1 MDAFGFL
8 VKLLLVSLGREA
20 GSTCSLYGLALF
32 PFSISISLHRTKSK
46 KTFKMPFG
54 SCFNT
59 HAIALA
65 LLCCCTV
72 LITLPVPSSALKSS
86 RDTSI
91 TLQSNSKKQGHR
103 KSVRDVYNDVRGTSS
118 SAAAKATLF
127 NSLFWDEG
135 MDVTRFHT
143 CLKAELSRVM
153 LDLSAEEEKKTAKHK
168 RDPSSSSSHRQRQP
182 TALVVGVEYGTD
194 VIELAQAGFD
204 VLGIEPFPE
213 YVAHVVSEAAKANV
227 LDKVNIYSAGAG
239 AELGNMSITYYQGSV
254 TTPIVRLDDVVKG
267 RTIDILS
274 VDVHGGATNY
284 DVLLGGKES
293 LGRGLF
299 KSIWC
304 ELFPDTRPKEDGG
317 DWGVKLLDLL
327 REHDY
332 ILYDLQWSG
341 GAKSC
346 EFRGIPSN
354 LCDELRTHSGA
365 RPLDSAQTY
374 LDAMHRMLETDFQYL
389 QTDFVAVPRAMAGRV
404 APAFR
409 KASAACREK

>member
-1 MDAFGFL
+1 
-8 VKLLLVSLGREA
+8 
-20 GSTCSLYGLALF
+20 
-32 PFSISISLHRTKSK
+32 
-46 KTFKMPFG
+46 MPFW
-54 SCFNT
+54 SRVKAS
-59 HAIALA
+59 AIALA

-72 LITLPVPSSALKSS
+72 FITLLGPISALKSS

-91 TLQSNSKKQGHR
+91 TLQSNSKKQGQR
-103 KSVRDVYNDVRGTSS
+103 KSIRDDHDDVRGTSS
-118 SAAAKATLF
+118 SAAAKGLLF
-127 NSLFWDEG
+127 NSLFWEEG
-135 MDVTRFHT
+135 MDVTRFHS

-153 LDLSAEEEKKTAKHK
+153 LDLSAEEEKKTGKDK
-168 RDPSSSSSHRQRQP
+168 RDSSSSSSHRQRQP
-182 TALVVGVEYGTD
+182 TALVVGVEYGTE

-304 ELFPDTRPKEDGG
+304 ELFPDTRPEGLG

-332 ILYDLQWSG
+332 VLYDLQWSG

-346 EFRGIPSN
+346 ELEGIPSN
-354 LCDELRTHSGA
+354 LCRELKTHGGA
-365 RPLDSAQTY
+365 RPLDSGRAY

-404 APAFR
+404 EPAFR
-409 KASAACREK
+409 KASAACRQK

>member
-1 MDAFGFL
+1 MP
-8 VKLLLVSLGREA
+8 
-20 GSTCSLYGLALF
+20 C
-32 PFSISISLHRTKSK
+32 
-46 KTFKMPFG
+46 FKAR
-54 SCFNT
+54 
-59 HAIALA
+59 AIALA
-65 LLCCCTV
+65 LLCCFAV
-72 LITLPVPSSALKSS
+72 LSTLPAPSSALKSS
-86 RDTSI
+86 RKESI
-91 TLQSNSKKQGHR
+91 AIQSKEQAHR
-103 KSVRDVYNDVRGTSS
+103 KSFRGDDVRGSTTT
-118 SAAAKATLF
+118 SAATAAARAPLF

-143 CLKAELSRVM
+143 CLKAELSRIM
-153 LDLSAEEEKKTAKHK
+153 LDLSAEEEEKTVKDK
-168 RDPSSSSSHRQRQP
+168 RGSSSSSSPHRQRQP
-182 TALVVGVEYGTD
+182 TALVVGVEYGTE

-239 AELGNMSITYYQGSV
+239 AALGNMTISYYQGSV

-267 RTIDILS
+267 KTIDILS

-284 DVLLGGKES
+284 DVLLGGKGS
-293 LGRGLF
+293 LDRGLF

-304 ELFPDTRPKEDGG
+304 ELFPDPRPKEVGG

-332 ILYDLQWSG
+332 VLYDLQWSG

-346 EFRGIPSN
+346 EVRGVPSH
-354 LCDELRTHSGA
+354 LCDELKTHSGA
-365 RPLDSAQTY
+365 RPLDSGRAY
-374 LDAMHRMLETDFQYL
+374 LDAMLRMLETDFQYL

-404 APAFR
+404 EPAFR
-409 KASAACREK
+409 KASAACRQK

>member
-1 MDAFGFL
+1 M
-8 VKLLLVSLGREA
+8 
-20 GSTCSLYGLALF
+20 
-32 PFSISISLHRTKSK
+32 
-46 KTFKMPFG
+46 
-54 SCFNT
+54 
-59 HAIALA
+59 
-65 LLCCCTV
+65 
-72 LITLPVPSSALKSS
+72 
-86 RDTSI
+86 
-91 TLQSNSKKQGHR
+91 
-103 KSVRDVYNDVRGTSS
+103 
-118 SAAAKATLF
+118 LF

-153 LDLSAEEEKKTAKHK
+153 LDLSAEEEQQKTAKHK
-168 RDPSSSSSHRQRQP
+168 RDSSSSLSHRQRQP
-182 TALVVGVEYGTD
+182 TAIVVGVEYGTE

-304 ELFPDTRPKEDGG
+304 ELFPDPRPEEDGG

-332 ILYDLQWSG
+332 VLYDLQWSG

-346 EFRGIPSN
+346 ELEGIPSN
-354 LCDELRTHSGA
+354 LCRELKTHVGA
-365 RPLDSAQTY
+365 RPLESARAY
-374 LDAMHRMLETDFQYL
+374 LDAMYHALLTDFQYL

-404 APAFR
+404 EPAFR
-409 KASAACREK
+409 KASAACRQK

>member
-1 MDAFGFL
+1 
-8 VKLLLVSLGREA
+8 
-20 GSTCSLYGLALF
+20 
-32 PFSISISLHRTKSK
+32 
-46 KTFKMPFG
+46 MPFG
-54 SCFNT
+54 SCSKA
-59 HAIALA
+59 HAVALA

-72 LITLPVPSSALKSS
+72 LITLPAPSSALKIS
-86 RDTSI
+86 RDSSI
-91 TLQSNSKKQGHR
+91 TVQSKSKNQGHR
-103 KSVRDVYNDVRGTSS
+103 KSVRDDNVRGTSS
-118 SAAAKATLF
+118 SAATKVPLF

-153 LDLSAEEEKKTAKHK
+153 LDLSAEEEKKTEKDK
-168 RDPSSSSSHRQRQP
+168 RDSSSSSSHRQRQP
-182 TALVVGVEYGTD
+182 TALVVGVEYGTE

-239 AELGNMSITYYQGSV
+239 AALGNMSITYYQGSV

-293 LGRGLF
+293 LGGGLF

-304 ELFPDTRPKEDGG
+304 ELFPDTRPKEEGG
-317 DWGVKLLDLL
+317 DWGIKLLDLL
-327 REHDY
+327 REHGY
-332 ILYDLQWSG
+332 VLYDLQWSG

-346 EFRGIPSN
+346 ELEGIPSN
-354 LCDELRTHSGA
+354 LCRELKTHGGA
-365 RPLDSAQTY
+365 RPLDSGRAY
-374 LDAMHRMLETDFQYL
+374 LEAMHSMLETDFQYL
-389 QTDFVAVPRAMAGRV
+389 QTDFVAVPRAMVGRV
-404 APAFR
+404 EPAFR
-409 KASAACREK
+409 KASAACRQKL

>member
-1 MDAFGFL
+1 
-8 VKLLLVSLGREA
+8 
-20 GSTCSLYGLALF
+20 
-32 PFSISISLHRTKSK
+32 
-46 KTFKMPFG
+46 MPFG
-54 SCFNT
+54 SCFKARAT
-59 HAIALA
+59 VLA
-65 LLCCCTV
+65 LLCCCKV
-72 LITLPVPSSALKSS
+72 LITLPAPSSALKIS
-86 RDTSI
+86 RDKTI
-91 TLQSNSKKQGHR
+91 TVQSKKEAHR
-103 KSVRDVYNDVRGTSS
+103 KSFRGDDVRGTSS
-118 SAAAKATLF
+118 SAAAKAPLF

-153 LDLSAEEEKKTAKHK
+153 LDLSAEEEDQKTAKTK
-168 RDPSSSSSHRQRQP
+168 KGSLSSPSSSTSSSSSSSHRQRQP
-182 TALVVGVEYGTD
+182 TALVVGVEYGTE
-194 VIELAQAGFD
+194 VIELAQSGFD

-304 ELFPDTRPKEDGG
+304 ELFPDPRPEEDGR
-317 DWGVKLLDLL
+317 DWGVKLLDIL

-332 ILYDLQWSG
+332 VLYDLQWSG

-346 EFRGIPSN
+346 ELEGIPSN
-354 LCDELRTHSGA
+354 LCRELKTHGGA
-365 RPLDSAQTY
+365 RPLESARAY
-374 LDAMHRMLETDFQYL
+374 LDAMHLMLGTDFQYL
-389 QTDFVAVPRAMAGRV
+389 QTDFVAVPRALTGRV
-404 APAFR
+404 EPAFR
-409 KASAACREK
+409 KASAACRQK

>member
-1 MDAFGFL
+1 MPL
-8 VKLLLVSLGREA
+8 RS
-20 GSTCSLYGLALF
+20 CSKA
-32 PFSISISLHRTKSK
+32 RAT
-46 KTFKMPFG
+46 
-54 SCFNT
+54 
-59 HAIALA
+59 ALA

-72 LITLPVPSSALKSS
+72 LITLPAPSSALKSS

-103 KSVRDVYNDVRGTSS
+103 KSVRDVYDDVRGTSS
-118 SAAAKATLF
+118 SAAANAMLF

-153 LDLSAEEEKKTAKHK
+153 LDLSAEEEQLKTAKHK
-168 RDPSSSSSHRQRQP
+168 RDSSSSLSHRQRQP
-182 TALVVGVEYGTD
+182 TAIVVGVEYGTE

-254 TTPIVRLDDVVKG
+254 TTPIVRLDDVIKG

-304 ELFPDTRPKEDGG
+304 ELFPDPRPEEDGG

-332 ILYDLQWSG
+332 VLYDLQWSG

-346 EFRGIPSN
+346 ELEGIPSN
-354 LCDELRTHSGA
+354 LCRELKTHVGA
-365 RPLDSAQTY
+365 RPLESAKAY
-374 LDAMHRMLETDFQYL
+374 LDAMYHALLTDFQYL

-404 APAFR
+404 EPAFR
-409 KASAACREK
+409 KASAACRQK

>member
-1 MDAFGFL
+1 
-8 VKLLLVSLGREA
+8 
-20 GSTCSLYGLALF
+20 
-32 PFSISISLHRTKSK
+32 
-46 KTFKMPFG
+46 MPFG
-54 SCFNT
+54 SCFKVR
-59 HAIALA
+59 AIALA
-65 LLCCCTV
+65 WLCCCTV
-72 LITLPVPSSALKSS
+72 LITLPAPSSALKSS
-86 RDTSI
+86 RDESI
-91 TLQSNSKKQGHR
+91 TIQSKSKKQAHR
-103 KSVRDVYNDVRGTSS
+103 KSVRDDYDEVRGTSS
-118 SAAAKATLF
+118 SAAAKAPLF

-143 CLKAELSRVM
+143 CLKAELSHVM
-153 LDLSAEEEKKTAKHK
+153 LDLSADEEEQKSAKIKKGSSSSSSSYSS
-168 RDPSSSSSHRQRQP
+168 SSSSSHRQRQP
-182 TALVVGVEYGTD
+182 TALVVGVEYGTE

-293 LGRGLF
+293 LNNGLF

-332 ILYDLQWSG
+332 VLYDLQWSG

-346 EFRGIPSN
+346 ELEGIPSN
-354 LCDELRTHSGA
+354 LCRELKTHSGA
-365 RPLDSAQTY
+365 RPLKSAREY
-374 LDAMHRMLETDFQYL
+374 LDAMYHALLTDFQYL
-389 QTDFVAVPRAMAGRV
+389 QTDFVAVPRALAGRV
-404 APAFR
+404 EPAFR
-409 KASAACREK
+409 KASAACRQK